1 MLPGLGF
8 GPGGGPITYGY
19 GSFIKKLIQAIANIC
34 RTQLVRAEA
43 RIEKI
48 EPDC

>member
-1 MLPGLGF
+1 MLPGLGH

-19 GSFIKKLIQAIANIC
+19 GSLAAIIIQAIANIC
-34 RTQLVRAEA
+34 RAILVPFER

-48 EPDC
+48 DKDC